1 MFDRYYTDLKLKR
14 YIGLSES
21 NTPMFA
27 PVTDIKGLR
36 IKGQVHVTHSKDGDS
51 TTCSIVYRVNEY
63 IQPQSFINGREVTEC
78 VKTGALMMDTGYLA
92 YVK

>member
-21 NTPMFA
+21 NTPMFDA
-27 PVTDIKGLR
+27 QTTIKGLR

-51 TTCSIVYRVNEY
+51 TTCNICYRVNEY

-78 VKTGALMMDTGYLA
+78 VKAGALMMDTGYLV